1 MKFILVIA
9 LIFSCVAWSETYNY
23 KHKFGIGANG
33 GWAFPVLSEEF
44 RDIAEDELMYGFH
57 LRYNTSQYDSLFL
70 NFSHH
75 EFEQTAIAANVY
87 DLTYLYRIN
96 SKDKL
101 TPIIGLGAGVADL
114 DNARPYDKNLK
125 FAGRARLGFEYALN
139 PYFLLSVFADYL
151 YMGKMP
157 YHGDDDKRPQR
168 GLPGQEIHAVVPQL
182 GLTLYFD
189 KNE

>member
-1 MKFILVIA
+1 MKLFFA
-9 LIFSCVAWSETYNY
+9 LALMLSCHAWSETYNY
-23 KHKFGIGANG
+23 EHKFGIGANG
-33 GWAFPVLSEEF
+33 GWAIPVLSEEF
-44 RDIAEDELMYGFH
+44 TDIAEDEVMYGFH
-57 LRYNTSQYDSLFL
+57 LRYNTSQYDSLIL
-70 NFSHH
+70 NFSHL
-75 EFEQTAIAANVY
+75 EFEKTAIAANVY
-87 DLTYLYRIN
+87 DLIYLYRIN

-125 FAGRARLGFEYALN
+125 FAARARLGFEYALN
-139 PYFLLSVFADYL
+139 PYFLLSIFADYL
-151 YMGKMP
+151 YLGKMP
-157 YHGDDDKRPQR
+157 YHGDDDKRPER